1 MLENE
6 SFNVF
11 CMRCGDHDIMTYAV
25 GLYLMLSFWLCL
37 KDTISMYLVSTRLVL
52 LWQHVH
58 VPIIYWVGMRLYLTF
73 FPRNQ
78 IKIKFYQLEKLNG
91 SSLS

>member
-1 MLENE
+1 VLENG

-11 CMRCGDHDIMTYAV
+11 YIGSGDHDIMTYAV

-37 KDTISMYLVSTRLVL
+37 KDTISMYLFSTWLVL

-58 VPIIYWVGMRLYLTF
+58 VPIIGLA
-73 FPRNQ
+73 
-78 IKIKFYQLEKLNG
+78 
-91 SSLS
+91 